1 MSVMH
6 KLSGTNDGQA
16 PPRASRAEAPGEST
30 SLLEMTFGDII
41 GESEK
46 LREVIDM
53 GKQLAGA
60 ALPSILIQGETGT
73 GKELFARAL
82 HDAGAKGGATAEP
95 FVEINSSA
103 IPDSLLETE
112 LFGYEKGAFTDA
124 SSSKQ
129 GLLEVANG
137 GSLFL
142 DEIGNMSLNLQA
154 KLLKV
159 LEEKRFRRLG
169 GTEEIEVGVKIIAAT
184 NTDLQAAIRDGFFRS
199 DLYYRLA
206 IVSMHLPPLR
216 ERDDD
221 VILLARHFLEQFSAQ
236 HDRPA
241 KKLSKRTEKLLKAYD
256 WPGNVRELRNAMQR
270 AVLLSKEDTIH
281 PDDVSLDVRSY
292 VSLSDALPGRITEA
306 GGGAAPVDDDLATL
320 RFDPL
325 ATSLDEMERRFIER
339 TLNATGWNKSR
350 SATILKISRPRLLR
364 KLKALGIEKD
374 GGEKSPVRSPENEEA
389 R

>member
-1 MSVMH
+1 MH
-6 KLSGTNDGQA
+6 KQQYLNDGLA
-16 PPRASRAEAPGEST
+16 PPQASPPASARETTP
-30 SLLEMTFGDII
+30 LFEMTFGDII
-41 GESEK
+41 GESDK

-53 GKQLAGA
+53 GKQLVGA
-60 ALPSILIQGETGT
+60 SLPSILIQGETGT

-82 HDAGAKGGATAEP
+82 HNSGSQGTSGPEP

-112 LFGYEKGAFTDA
+112 LFGYERGAFTDA

-169 GTEEIEVGVKIIAAT
+169 GTAEIEVGVKIIAAT

-199 DLYYRLA
+199 DLFYRLA
-206 IVSMHLPPLR
+206 IVSLHLPPLR
-216 ERDDD
+216 ERDGD
-221 VILLARHFLEQFSAQ
+221 VILLARHFLERFCDQ
-236 HDRPA
+236 HDRSA
-241 KKLSKRTEKLLKAYD
+241 MKLAARTEELLMAYD

-270 AVLLSKEDTIH
+270 AVLLSKSAIIE
-281 PDDVSLDVRSY
+281 PDDISLDVRSY
-292 VSLSDALPGRITEA
+292 VSLSKALPGFI
-306 GGGAAPVDDDLATL
+306 GGDDDGDLATF

-325 ATSLDEMERRFIER
+325 ATSLDQMERQFIEQ
-339 TLNATGWNKSR
+339 TLNATGWNKSKAA
-350 SATILKISRPRLLR
+350 SILKISRPRLLR
-364 KLKALGIEKD
+364 KLKALEIKKGDTGKA
-374 GGEKSPVRSPENEEA
+374 PARS
-389 R
+389 